1 MSLRSSL
8 KHEIFSLLGVCALL
22 VSSPVVTAST
32 PGNEGYE
39 SGREL
44 YDLGCASCHGK
55 NMQTTGTFSFN
66 LKKFPKDQKQRFIES
81 VTNGKDFM
89 PALGAVF
96 DAEEIEQLWIYVSQ
110 PAQ

>member
-1 MSLRSSL
+1 MWLRSSL
-8 KHEIFSLLGVCALL
+8 NRQLFSTLGIGALLIFS
-22 VSSPVVTAST
+22 PVLTAS
-32 PGNEGYE
+32 PPDNEGYE
-39 SGREL
+39 SGKEL

-55 NMQTTGTFSFN
+55 NMQTTGTSSFN

-110 PAQ
+110 LEQ

>member
-1 MSLRSSL
+1 MSLCSSL
-8 KHEIFSLLGVCALL
+8 NHHFFSLLGVGALL
-22 VSSPVVTAST
+22 IFSSVLTATS
-32 PGNEGYE
+32 PHNEDYE
-39 SGREL
+39 SGKEL
-44 YDLGCASCHGK
+44 YDLGCANCHGK
-55 NMQTTGTFSFN
+55 NMQSSGTSSFN

-110 PAQ
+110 PEQ